1 MDHQAEHALTPHKC
15 DKCGAEMKLL
25 GRLPRRLNQP
35 PRTVYR
41 CMNCDNVTQ
50 D

>member
-1 MDHQAEHALTPHKC
+1 MNEQNDIRPAHQKC

-25 GRLPRRLNQP
+25 GRLPRRLNHP
-35 PRTVYR
+35 PRTVFR